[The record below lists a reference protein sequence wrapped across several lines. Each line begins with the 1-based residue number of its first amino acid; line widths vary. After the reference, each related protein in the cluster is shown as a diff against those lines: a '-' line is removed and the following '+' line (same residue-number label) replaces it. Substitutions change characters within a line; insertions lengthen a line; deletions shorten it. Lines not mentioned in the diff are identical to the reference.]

1 MRRLKQEENRNA
13 KSEVYSR
20 NPVME
25 IPKFVLIVEDY
36 SQIDQEDVDC
46 NEASEG
52 NEQKAPTEG
61 DDNNLPTA
69 SSDQSNVETKEESSH
84 QDSDENSQVEM
95 DELIS
100 EAGAETI
107 QD

>member
-13 KSEVYSR
+13 KSEDYSR

-46 NEASEG
+46 IEASEG
-52 NEQKAPTEG
+52 SEQKAPIEG
-61 DDNNLPTA
+61 DDENLPTT
-69 SSDQSNVETKEESSH
+69 SSDQSNADTKEESSH

-95 DELIS
+95 NELIS
-100 EAGAETI
+100 EAGVGTI